1 MTGAP
6 GEGTNPNK
14 VGRLQNQQCQQQRR
28 QIWRIEAQEPDH
40 DEFQPASPRCRPL
53 LEQQIE
59 RKSADDE
66 EQDHGLM
73 AGPQQPCRRPLRQ
86 NVLVAVEAKEADVGN
101 QDDDRSP
108 APQGIDPEIV
118 LPIGR

>member
-1 MTGAP
+1 M
-6 GEGTNPNK
+6 
-14 VGRLQNQQCQQQRR
+14 
-28 QIWRIEAQEPDH
+28 
-40 DEFQPASPRCRPL
+40 

-73 AGPQQPCRRPLRQ
+73 AGPQQPRRRPLRQ

-118 LPIGR
+118 LPIGAEASWCMLGDRADAAHSLSGLRH